1 MTSITKSTYIKYH
14 WISSDPR
21 ALEMAADLNL
31 KRLQQMK
38 RRTSE
43 DLSPAFLVLLTSLQ
57 VHTNFD
63 TQNTLLIP
71 TNKNLYFGKT
81 RRSSAYTPRI
91 YRCLRWLID
100 NGYLVKDSGV
110 QRRKADKSSKISW
123 LPSTFKIGTQLAG
136 KTLASED
143 SIIRNPLAGYIDLR
157 TEFIENGQKS
167 KRSVPISEK
176 QHQQFGRMID
186 ETEDLLAR
194 YDDLMKSV
202 ITTLGQKRINS
213 AMTSMLRIF
222 SRGDLTLGGR
232 LYSPIQNLKSSVR
245 KHIRFN
251 DEPVIEIDYSAIH
264 PSMLY
269 HQKGIDLESDPY
281 ELYGY
286 DRNKEVKLAFNIM
299 LNSKSGSSAKTIA
312 RELDCS
318 LQYAIGLEKALVKKH
333 WEISEHFNSDAGL
346 RLQKLDSEIALRILR
361 QFVDNQRPVITVHDS
376 AIVSVR
382 DTESL
387 KLSMEA
393 AYSQVMGNKLNPY
406 LTLNAIKAESLDF
419 SEQLELLI
427 ERSLNGTLKH
437 SDYSKSKWDE
447 VIQLDTSNEA
457 VLTGNEYCYSK
468 DADESM

>member
-14 WISSDPR
+14 WTSSDPR
-21 ALEMAADLNL
+21 ASEMAADLNL
-31 KRLQQMK
+31 KRQQQMQRK
-38 RRTSE
+38 TNE

-63 TQNTLLIP
+63 PQNTLLIP

-81 RRSSAYTPRI
+81 RRNPAYTPQI
-91 YRCLRWLID
+91 YRCLQWLID
-100 NGYLVKDSGV
+100 NSYLVRDSGV
-110 QRRKADKSSKISW
+110 QRSRTEKSSKVSW
-123 LPSTFKIGTQLAG
+123 LPSTYKLGSELAG
-136 KTLASED
+136 KCLADDS
-143 SIIRNPLAGYIDLR
+143 SIIRNPVIGFIDLR
-157 TEFIENGQKS
+157 ADFIKNGQKT
-167 KRSVPISEK
+167 KRSVPILER
-176 QHQQFGRMID
+176 QRQQFGQMID

-202 ITTLGQKRINS
+202 ITSLGQKRINP

-232 LYSPIQNLKSSVR
+232 LYSPIQNLKSSAR

-251 DEPVIEIDYSAIH
+251 GEPVIEIDYSAIH

-281 ELYGY
+281 ELHGF
-286 DRNKEVKLAFNIM
+286 DRNKEVKIAFNIM

-318 LQYAIGLEKALVKKH
+318 LQYAMELEEALVRKH
-333 WEISEHFNSDAGL
+333 REISEHFNSDAGL
-346 RLQKLDSEIALRILR
+346 KLQKLDSEIALRILR
-361 QFVDNQRPVITVHDS
+361 QFVDDQRPVITVHDS

-387 KLSMEA
+387 KLTMEA

-427 ERSLNGTLKH
+427 ERSLNGTLNS

-447 VIQLDTSNEA
+447 CIQLDASNKA
-457 VLTGNEYCYSK
+457 VLIGNEYCYLK